1 MQSCSSLLAWHIYLC
16 LVAQSHCQDQLWT
29 FICVITRKLV
39 ARSFVLIANWA
50 ARNRTEAA
58 PIKVVLSWSHGS
70 RQHGYKTYMFGGI
83 GTLFA
88 RNFVQLTPVLR
99 PSFLNVHFC
108 HNTTCGTMDFSWY
121 VDWGFFVC
129 ENVKSA
135 RNWREIVICNPW
147 RDREILPFPRRN
159 L

>member
-1 MQSCSSLLAWHIYLC
+1 MYMQAGRVKILWKLKYGGQNSIFFSWNPWSKFYVPWKGGSKFYICSQCLEKGGSKPRSLP
-16 LVAQSHCQDQLWT
+16 T
-29 FICVITRKLV
+29 NF
-39 ARSFVLIANWA
+39 
-50 ARNRTEAA
+50 TEGV
-58 PIKVVLSWSHGS
+58 PPPP
-70 RQHGYKTYMFGGI
+70 GGI

-99 PSFLNVHFC
+99 PSFLDVHFC

-121 VDWGFFVC
+121 VDWSTFVC

-135 RNWREIVICNPW
+135 RNWREIVICNHW